1 MATKGNGPRRRV
13 TREPGGAAEPSPPEN
28 PAIERESV
36 TAESPLAPQPEGAQA
51 TIPSSE
57 PGMLGVAGA
66 TSRIVQ
72 QAASILEEEISA
84 GIDAARRVE
93 ERFIDVQKIR
103 AKSPEEIMQ
112 RFRRDS
118 HEVVDI
124 LVDLVS
130 LATNSVGG
138 LAQRA
143 IKINITS
150 GGMSPR
156 SPTMPTSSTSMG
168 IPMLQAPLPI
178 KSGEAVD
185 IPMTL
190 ENDSE
195 DTTETFHFMVSELI
209 SSSGDRIEGQQV
221 SFSPSTLV
229 IGPRQSATVTVTVSV
244 PEGTEAGVYSGL
256 LQAQRLE
263 KLRAV
268 IAVQIA

>member
-1 MATKGNGPRRRV
+1 MATKGNGPKPRV
-13 TREPGGAAEPSPPEN
+13 PRDTAAAAESTAPDDAVSEREPAPTQQPQDTQ
-28 PAIERESV
+28 
-36 TAESPLAPQPEGAQA
+36 TA
-51 TIPSSE
+51 IPSSDS
-57 PGMLGVAGA
+57 GMLGVAGT

-84 GIDAARRVE
+84 GIVAARKVE

-103 AKSPEEIMQ
+103 TKSSEEIMQ

-143 IKINITS
+143 IKVNVTPGSPAARS
-150 GGMSPR
+150 GPSP
-156 SPTMPTSSTSMG
+156 MSSTSIG

-178 KSGEAVD
+178 KSGEAVE

-209 SSSGDRIEGQQV
+209 SSSGERIEGHQV

-229 IGPRQSATVTVTVSV
+229 IGPRQSATVTVTVAV
-244 PEGTEAGVYSGL
+244 PEGTGAGVYSGL

-263 KLRAV
+263 QLRAV
-268 IAVQIA
+268 IAIQIA

>member
-1 MATKGNGPRRRV
+1 M
-13 TREPGGAAEPSPPEN
+13 
-28 PAIERESV
+28 
-36 TAESPLAPQPEGAQA
+36 
-51 TIPSSE
+51 
-57 PGMLGVAGA
+57 AGA

-84 GIDAARRVE
+84 GIVAARRVE
-93 ERFIDVQKIR
+93 ERFIDVQKLR
-103 AKSPEEIMQ
+103 TKNPEEIMQ

-130 LATNSVGG
+130 LATNSIGG

-143 IKINITS
+143 IKVNVTS
-150 GGMSPR
+150 GSTSPR
-156 SPTMPTSSTSMG
+156 NPTMPMSSASMG
-168 IPMLQAPLPI
+168 VAMLQAPLPI

-185 IPMTL
+185 IPITL

-195 DTTETFHFMVSELI
+195 DTSETFHFMVSELI
-209 SSSGDRIEGQQV
+209 SASGDRIEGQQV
-221 SFSPSTLV
+221 SFSPYTLV
-229 IGPRQSATVTVTVSV
+229 IGPRQSATLTVTVSV
-244 PEGTEAGVYSGL
+244 PEGTRAGVYSGL

-263 KLRAV
+263 QLRAV